1 MSGVFFGVSD
11 GGFDFS
17 FSIWIFDPARQGDHA
32 VVGEDVAIEWIQS
45 GVVDVGDE
53 HAFAQVIEH
62 DDTGTTTQSAKRF
75 LVQLGPDARA
85 GAESQQAYCLTA
97 IAEGQHEQSC
107 ASIFAGLRIADHRAG
122 AVIDLGLFSWRG
134 KDYRTRLQGRVSAK
148 LANETFDRLIATAK
162 PTLGHQ
168 ILPDRHGIAIAAQT
182 QFDRIPERFAETG
195 GQSTLRL
202 FRSRVAQ
209 LHAKPGGHLILIG
222 RFCGFC
228 FCFSLRRK
236 VFGVGVGVGVG
247 VDVGRFCR
255 VRPGGHLVGRF
266 CRRSPSPHPRRTHS
280 DPGRFQVGTGGLP
293 THPGLLL
300 DAPQGPSESSQGYN
314 LLFFRFAQD
323 VAHTDEG

>member
-1 MSGVFFGVSD
+1 MDASIGAAGFPTIQIGLCFLQTLEAFSFERCLLGMSD
-11 GGFDFS
+11 GGLDFS
-17 FSIWIFDPARQGDHA
+17 FSIGIFDPARQGDHA
-32 VVGEDVAIEWIQS
+32 IVGEDVAIEWIQS
-45 GVVDVGDE
+45 GIVDVGDE

-75 LVQLGPDARA
+75 LVQLGPDTRA

-97 IAEGQHEQSC
+97 IAEGQHEQSG
-107 ASIFAGLRIADHRAG
+107 ASIFAGLRIADHGAG

-134 KDYRTRLQGRVSAK
+134 KDYRTRLQGLVSAK

-168 ILPDRHGIAIAAQT
+168 ILPDGHGIAIAAQAE
-182 QFDRIPERFAETG
+182 FDRIPERFAETG
-195 GQSTLRL
+195 GPSRLRI

-228 FCFSLRRK
+228 FCFSLRGK

-247 VDVGRFCR
+247 VGRFCR

-266 CRRSPSPHPRRTHS
+266 CRRRRPHIRGGRT
-280 DPGRFQVGTGGLP
+280 PIP
-293 THPGLLL
+293 
-300 DAPQGPSESSQGYN
+300 AA
-314 LLFFRFAQD
+314 FR
-323 VAHTDEG
+323 